1 MDNEAAVRIWFWF
14 ELPIFLFIHYIIY
27 NWLTIIALREKLKA
41 LQLTVENNVA
51 NNGIVSG
58 DKWAIVFSISGEI
71 HKYIS
76 I

>member
-1 MDNEAAVRIWFWF
+1 MLYGEN
-14 ELPIFLFIHYIIY
+14 
-27 NWLTIIALREKLKA
+27 LKA

-58 DKWAIVFSISGEI
+58 DKCAIVISISGEI
-71 HKYIS
+71 HKYIP